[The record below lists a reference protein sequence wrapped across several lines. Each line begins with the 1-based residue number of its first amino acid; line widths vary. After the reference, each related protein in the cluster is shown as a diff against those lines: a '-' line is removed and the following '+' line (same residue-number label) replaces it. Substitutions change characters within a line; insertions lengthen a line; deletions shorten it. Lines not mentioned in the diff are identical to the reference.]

1 MDNEPANDFAVRE
14 GASPMILSMHTRVY
28 KPVLA
33 ILVAASLSGCA
44 SYYSHFAMFPAE
56 NSSGQPRQVRLSW
69 QSAEYPGWWFA
80 GNEATSIKVET
91 QCSDRV
97 WRLRD
102 GDDAGACGT
111 GIRACGNPGMDIQ
124 AKTGKPATQA
134 TRCMAVN
141 PENANASIAELGGKL
156 ELLVACEPATV
167 TEGAG
172 DEARTLDY
180 LRASS
185 VPYTVY
191 IRKAPRGAMS
201 ARLPE
206 FDESVCDAE

>member
-1 MDNEPANDFAVRE
+1 
-14 GASPMILSMHTRVY
+14 MIFSAFSRAY
-28 KPVLA
+28 KP
-33 ILVAASLSGCA
+33 IIASLMLLFTSGCA

-56 NSSGQPRQVRLSW
+56 NSSGEPRHVRMSW
-69 QSAEYPGWWFA
+69 QSAEYPAWWFA
-80 GNEATSIKVET
+80 GDKATSVKLET

-102 GDDAGACGT
+102 GNEAGGCGT
-111 GIRACGNPGMDIQ
+111 GIRACGEPGKDLV
-124 AKTGKPATQA
+124 AGTGQPANGL
-134 TRCMAVN
+134 TRCMSIN
-141 PENANASIAELGGKL
+141 PADPEARIAGVSGKL
-156 ELLVACEPATV
+156 ELLVSCTPAAV
-167 TEGAG
+167 IEGEG
-172 DEARTLDY
+172 DDAVNLDY

-191 IRKAPRGAMS
+191 VRKAPRGSMR

>member
-1 MDNEPANDFAVRE
+1 
-14 GASPMILSMHTRVY
+14 MIFSAFSRAY
-28 KPVLA
+28 KPV
-33 ILVAASLSGCA
+33 IASLMLLFTSGCA

-56 NSSGQPRQVRLSW
+56 NSSGEPRHVRMFW
-69 QSAEYPGWWFA
+69 QSAEYPEWWFA
-80 GNEATSIKVET
+80 GDKATSVKLET

-102 GDDAGACGT
+102 GNEAGGCGT
-111 GIRACGNPGMDIQ
+111 GIRACGEPGKDLV
-124 AKTGKPATQA
+124 AGTGQPATGS
-134 TRCMAVN
+134 TRCMSIN
-141 PENANASIAELGGKL
+141 PADPEARIAEVDGKL
-156 ELLVACEPATV
+156 ELLVSCTPAAV
-167 TEGAG
+167 TEGEG
-172 DEARTLDY
+172 DDAVNLDY

-191 IRKAPRGAMS
+191 VRKAPRGSMR

>member
-1 MDNEPANDFAVRE
+1 MIFPAFSRA
-14 GASPMILSMHTRVY
+14 Y
-28 KPVLA
+28 KPVF
-33 ILVAASLSGCA
+33 ASLMVLLTSGCA

-56 NSSGQPRQVRLSW
+56 NSSGEPRHARISW

-80 GNEATSIKVET
+80 ADKATSVKLET

-102 GDDAGACGT
+102 GDDAGGCGT
-111 GIRACGNPGMDIQ
+111 GIRACGESGKDLV
-124 AKTGKPATQA
+124 AGTGQPANSS
-134 TRCMAVN
+134 TRCMAIN
-141 PENANASIAELGGKL
+141 PSDPRARIAELDGKL
-156 ELLVACEPATV
+156 ELLVSCTPAV
-167 TEGAG
+167 VEKVQG
-172 DEARTLDY
+172 DDAVNLDY

-191 IRKAPRGAMS
+191 VRKAPRGSMR